1 MTPQTNWL
9 PGIITL
15 AISLLC
21 GIGFLMLQRRKGG
34 APATPEPQR
43 DGVLDD
49 LDRRAQSLIEQL
61 KELVADKHNLSPER
75 FEAEKSRLEREA
87 AAALRARDEY
97 RQKKKPGKEGGST
110 APAPGQAAPAPGQA
124 APAPTGFAARNPQLV
139 GALWGAGIV
148 LFFGALGY
156 LLVSEQRPREEGMEA
171 SGRVPPN
178 ASVPGQQQMPPQE
191 DAQLAEAKERLR
203 NDPTDLEAAGFVG
216 HEMIRN
222 RQLDEAEKVT
232 RRALAVDPFHIESRV
247 HLGVLNAI
255 RGDVEAAEKE
265 LQELADTWPGAQE
278 ALLFLGFIHLQT
290 GDRGKALGYFERF
303 SVEVPSE
310 HQPPGLDAA
319 IAQLRA
325 QVRQGGGP

>member
-9 PGIITL
+9 PGIIAL
-15 AISLLC
+15 AVSLLC

-34 APATPEPQR
+34 TSPSPEPQR

-49 LDRRAQSLIEQL
+49 LERRAQSLIEQL
-61 KELVADKHNLSPER
+61 KELVADKHNLSPEQ

-97 RQKKKPGKEGGST
+97 RQKKKPRKEGGST
-110 APAPGQAAPAPGQA
+110 APAPGQA

-178 ASVPGQQQMPPQE
+178 TSVPGQQQMPPQE
-191 DAQLAEAKERLR
+191 DAQLAEARERLR

-216 HEMIRN
+216 HEMIRS

-232 RRALAVDPFHIESRV
+232 KRALAVDPFHIESRV

-255 RGDVEAAEKE
+255 RGDVAAADKE

-290 GDRGKALGYFERF
+290 GDRGKALEYFERF

-325 QVRQGGGP
+325 QVRQGGGQ

>member
-1 MTPQTNWL
+1 MTQPTNWV
-9 PGIITL
+9 PGIIAL
-15 AISLLC
+15 VISVLC

-34 APATPEPQR
+34 TPSTPEPQR

-97 RQKKKPGKEGGST
+97 RQKKKPGKQGGS
-110 APAPGQAAPAPGQA
+110 PAPAPGQA

-148 LFFGALGY
+148 VFFGALGY
-156 LLVSEQRPREEGMEA
+156 LLVAEQRPREEGMEA

-178 ASVPGQQQMPPQE
+178 SSVPGQQQMPPQE

-232 RRALAVDPFHIESRV
+232 QRALAVDPFHIESRV
-247 HLGVLNAI
+247 HLGVLKAI
-255 RGDVEAAEKE
+255 RGDVASAEQE
-265 LQELADTWPGAQE
+265 LLELADTWPGAQE
-278 ALLFLGFIHLQT
+278 ALLFLGFINLQT
-290 GDRGKALGYFERF
+290 GNRGKALEYFERF
-303 SVEVPSE
+303 SVEVPGE

-325 QVRQGGGP
+325 QVRQQGGQ

>member
-1 MTPQTNWL
+1 MTQPTNWW
-9 PGIITL
+9 PGIIAL
-15 AISLLC
+15 AVSLLC
-21 GIGFLMLQRRKGG
+21 GIGFLLLQRRKGG
-34 APATPEPQR
+34 TASTPEPQR

-49 LDRRAQSLIEQL
+49 LERRAQSLIEQL
-61 KELVADKHNLSPER
+61 KELVADKHNLTPER
-75 FEAEKSRLEREA
+75 FEAEKTRLEREA

-97 RQKKKPGKEGGST
+97 RQKKKPGKQGGGST
-110 APAPGQAAPAPGQA
+110 APAPGQA

-148 LFFGALGY
+148 VFFGALGY
-156 LLVSEQRPREEGMEA
+156 LLVAEQRPREEGMEA
-171 SGRVPPN
+171 SGRVPPSSTP
-178 ASVPGQQQMPPQE
+178 AGQQQLPPQE

-232 RRALAVDPFHIESRV
+232 HRSLAVDPFHIESRV

-255 RGDVEAAEKE
+255 RGDPAQAERE

-278 ALLFLGFIHLQT
+278 ALLFLGFINLQT
-290 GDRGKALGYFERF
+290 GNRGKALEYFERF

-319 IAQLRA
+319 ISQLRA
-325 QVRQGGGP
+325 EVRQGGGGQ

>member
-1 MTPQTNWL
+1 MTPQTNWV
-9 PGIITL
+9 PGIIAL

-21 GIGFLMLQRRKGG
+21 GLGYLLLQRRKGG
-34 APATPEPQR
+34 MPSTLEPQR
-43 DGVLDD
+43 DGALDD

-97 RQKKKPGKEGGST
+97 RQKKKPGKQGGST
-110 APAPGQAAPAPGQA
+110 APAPGQAAPAP
-124 APAPTGFAARNPQLV
+124 APTGFGARNPQLV

-148 LFFGALGY
+148 LFFGTLGY
-156 LLVSEQRPREEGMEA
+156 LLVSEQRTREDGMEA

-178 ASVPGQQQMPPQE
+178 TSVPGQQQMPPQE

-203 NDPTDLEAAGFVG
+203 KDPGDLEAAGFVG
-216 HEMIRN
+216 HELIRS
-222 RQLDEAEKVT
+222 RQLEEAEKVT
-232 RRALAVDPFHIESRV
+232 KRALAIDPFHIESRV

-255 RGDVEAAEKE
+255 RGDVTTAEKE

-290 GDRGKALGYFERF
+290 GDRGKALEYFERF
-303 SVEVPSE
+303 SVEVPADG
-310 HQPPGLDAA
+310 QPPGLDAA

-325 QVRQGGGP
+325 QVLQQGGQ

>member
-1 MTPQTNWL
+1 MTPQTNWV
-9 PGIITL
+9 PGIIAL

-21 GIGFLMLQRRKGG
+21 GIGFLMLQRRKGA
-34 APATPEPQR
+34 APPTSEPQR
-43 DGVLDD
+43 DGVQDD
-49 LDRRAQSLIEQL
+49 LDRRAQSLIDQL
-61 KELVADKHNLSPER
+61 KELVADKHNLTPEQ

-97 RQKKKPGKEGGST
+97 RQKKKPGKADGSM
-110 APAPGQAAPAPGQA
+110 APAPGQA

-148 LFFGALGY
+148 FFFGALGY
-156 LLVSEQRPREEGMEA
+156 LLVAEQRPREEGMEA

-178 ASVPGQQQMPPQE
+178 SSVPGQQQLPSQE

-216 HEMIRN
+216 HEMIRS

-232 RRALAVDPFHIESRV
+232 KRALAIDPFHIESRV

-255 RGDVEAAEKE
+255 RGDVDGAEKE

-290 GDRGKALGYFERF
+290 GDRAKALGYFERF

-325 QVRQGGGP
+325 QVQGGGQ

>member
-1 MTPQTNWL
+1 MTPQTNWV
-9 PGIITL
+9 PGIIAL

-21 GIGFLMLQRRKGG
+21 GIGFLMLQRRKGA
-34 APATPEPQR
+34 APPTSEPQR
-43 DGVLDD
+43 DGVQDD
-49 LDRRAQSLIEQL
+49 LDRRAQSLIDQL
-61 KELVADKHNLSPER
+61 KELVADKHNLTPEQ

-87 AAALRARDEY
+87 ATALRARDEY
-97 RQKKKPGKEGGST
+97 RQQKKPGKEGGSK
-110 APAPGQAAPAPGQA
+110 APAPGQA

-148 LFFGALGY
+148 FFFGALGY
-156 LLVSEQRPREEGMEA
+156 LLVAEQRPREEGMEA

-178 ASVPGQQQMPPQE
+178 SSVPGQQQLPSQE

-216 HEMIRN
+216 HEMIRS

-232 RRALAVDPFHIESRV
+232 KRALAIDPFHIESRV

-255 RGDVEAAEKE
+255 RGDVDGAEKE

-290 GDRGKALGYFERF
+290 GDRAKALGYFERF

-325 QVRQGGGP
+325 QVQGGGQ

>member
-1 MTPQTNWL
+1 MTPQTNWV
-9 PGIITL
+9 PGIIAL
-15 AISLLC
+15 AISLIC
-21 GIGFLMLQRRKGG
+21 GIGYLLLQRRKGG
-34 APATPEPQR
+34 ASSTPEPQR
-43 DGVLDD
+43 DGALDD

-97 RQKKKPGKEGGST
+97 RQKKKPGKEGGSG
-110 APAPGQAAPAPGQA
+110 ASAPGQA

-148 LFFGALGY
+148 LFFGTLGY
-156 LLVSEQRPREEGMEA
+156 LLVSEQRTREEGMEA

-178 ASVPGQQQMPPQE
+178 GSVQGQQQMPPQE

-203 NDPTDLEAAGFVG
+203 KDPGDLEAAGFVG
-216 HEMIRN
+216 HELIRS

-232 RRALAVDPFHIESRV
+232 KRALAIDPFHIESRV
-247 HLGVLNAI
+247 HLGVLTAI

-290 GDRGKALGYFERF
+290 GDRGKALDYFERF
-303 SVEVPSE
+303 SVEVPAE
-310 HQPPGLDAA
+310 AQPPGLDAA

-325 QVRQGGGP
+325 QVRQQGGQ